1 MREPRWQISSRARG
15 AGEKQSDD
23 GLTAQTKK
31 SAERCHIGKG
41 AKFIHN
47 RAHLD
52 ARHHQVPNAQFT
64 PMFTV
69 HKDARAPVSLHGL
82 SGLPGVSSLPG
93 MAERARTAAANVGL
107 ATAGLLPTNML
118 GSAVPGRLAM
128 GLPPSGPVQL
138 GPYVAVPGRSLRSL
152 RGPHSNLGR
161 SPTMGTIS
169 LASIRSLRPD
179 MDEPPH
185 RFQNTPV
192 RDAPCLVASTS
203 APS

>member
-1 MREPRWQISSRARG
+1 MSVQLSVGRVEVTATDPHL
-15 AGEKQSDD
+15 
-23 GLTAQTKK
+23 LTAN
-31 SAERCHIGKG
+31 S
-41 AKFIHN
+41 
-47 RAHLD
+47 HLIFL
-52 ARHHQVPNAQFT
+52 QFLQ
-64 PMFTV
+64 M
-69 HKDARAPVSLHGL
+69 S
-82 SGLPGVSSLPG
+82 
-93 MAERARTAAANVGL
+93 ERARTAAANVGL

-152 RGPHSNLGR
+152 RGPHSNHGR

>member
-1 MREPRWQISSRARG
+1 MS
-15 AGEKQSDD
+15 
-23 GLTAQTKK
+23 
-31 SAERCHIGKG
+31 
-41 AKFIHN
+41 
-47 RAHLD
+47 
-52 ARHHQVPNAQFT
+52 
-64 PMFTV
+64 
-69 HKDARAPVSLHGL
+69 
-82 SGLPGVSSLPG
+82 
-93 MAERARTAAANVGL
+93 ERARTAASNVGL

-152 RGPHSNLGR
+152 RGPHSNHGR

>member
-1 MREPRWQISSRARG
+1 
-15 AGEKQSDD
+15 
-23 GLTAQTKK
+23 
-31 SAERCHIGKG
+31 
-41 AKFIHN
+41 
-47 RAHLD
+47 
-52 ARHHQVPNAQFT
+52 
-64 PMFTV
+64 
-69 HKDARAPVSLHGL
+69 
-82 SGLPGVSSLPG
+82 

-192 RDAPCLVASTS
+192 RARARRPLSRCLDLRSLA
-203 APS
+203 

>member
-1 MREPRWQISSRARG
+1 MGGWRSVELQRLVRAAVVVWSTARG
-15 AGEKQSDD
+15 GGPWSVRLRACAWPQAKCHERSRV
-23 GLTAQTKK
+23 LTYTTLHPLEH
-31 SAERCHIGKG
+31 ST
-41 AKFIHN
+41 
-47 RAHLD
+47 AHSHLFL
-52 ARHHQVPNAQFT
+52 QLQFLQ
-64 PMFTV
+64 M
-69 HKDARAPVSLHGL
+69 S
-82 SGLPGVSSLPG
+82 
-93 MAERARTAAANVGL
+93 ERARTAAANVGL

-152 RGPHSNLGR
+152 SGPHSNHGR

>member
-1 MREPRWQISSRARG
+1 
-15 AGEKQSDD
+15 
-23 GLTAQTKK
+23 
-31 SAERCHIGKG
+31 
-41 AKFIHN
+41 
-47 RAHLD
+47 
-52 ARHHQVPNAQFT
+52 
-64 PMFTV
+64 
-69 HKDARAPVSLHGL
+69 
-82 SGLPGVSSLPG
+82 

-192 RDAPCLVASTS
+192 RARARRPVLLRCLDLRSLA
-203 APS
+203 